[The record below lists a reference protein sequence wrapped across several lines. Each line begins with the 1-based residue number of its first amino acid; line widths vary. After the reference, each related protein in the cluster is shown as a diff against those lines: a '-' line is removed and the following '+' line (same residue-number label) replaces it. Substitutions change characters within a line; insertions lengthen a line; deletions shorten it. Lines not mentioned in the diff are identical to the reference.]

1 MQAQEINDDKM
12 DPKFDIANQH
22 TIGYKLDNGL
32 VKLPNQIS
40 LAEIARVFAN
50 IIQL

>member
-22 TIGYKLDNGL
+22 TIQHKLDQGL